1 MLPMILVTGSTGF
14 IGRSL
19 CDALNQQELP
29 FRAYSGRIDDLKAL
43 RAELVDVDTVI
54 HLASA
59 ESHDRVRLLQ
69 QVDVHGTELL
79 LDECR
84 QADVARIIAVSRLN
98 ADPASMYALLRA
110 KGEMERHII
119 RGGIPYTIIRSATLF
134 GRDDRFLN
142 VIAALAAWSWPF
154 VWLPGGG
161 RVAMQPLWVEDLVQ
175 CIMLSLKRDDQ
186 LNKTLEVAGE
196 ERLRYEEIAR
206 ITLQAAGIKRRPI
219 SPAVKL
225 MRPISAPLFAWW
237 LKPPV
242 TRFWLDRFSVPEV
255 ATVDSVYREFGF
267 RPRLLHQQI
276 AYLRGP
282 GIRGRLF
289 S

>member
-134 GRDDRFLN
+134 GRDDRFLT
-142 VIAALAAWSWPF
+142 
-154 VWLPGGG
+154 
-161 RVAMQPLWVEDLVQ
+161 
-175 CIMLSLKRDDQ
+175 DDQ
-186 LNKTLEVAGE
+186 IPIGINFPF
-196 ERLRYEEIAR
+196 
-206 ITLQAAGIKRRPI
+206 QASIHSDRALVPDRSFKCDFFPHKGNDI
-219 SPAVKL
+219 V
-225 MRPISAPLFAWW
+225 
-237 LKPPV
+237 
-242 TRFWLDRFSVPEV
+242 RFFMIV
-255 ATVDSVYREFGF
+255 
-267 RPRLLHQQI
+267 
-276 AYLRGP
+276 
-282 GIRGRLF
+282 
-289 S
+289 